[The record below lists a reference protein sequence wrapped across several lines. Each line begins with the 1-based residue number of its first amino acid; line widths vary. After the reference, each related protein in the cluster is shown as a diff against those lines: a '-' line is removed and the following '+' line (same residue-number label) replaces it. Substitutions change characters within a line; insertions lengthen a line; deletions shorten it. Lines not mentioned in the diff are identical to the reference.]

1 MRRKILPLAAT
12 TVALI
17 LGMGMGSAW
26 AYFTDTTSA
35 TGALEILPE
44 TTHITEENGAGTKT
58 IRIQNTSKK
67 PEEAKDEETQVWVRV
82 RVFAAAELGADA
94 SGDKWSGTID
104 GWFTYGEPLP
114 AGEETEPLNVKFALK
129 HPKADDYPEGAESGD
144 ETNVVVVYECVPV
157 SYNADGTLVD
167 PVWNK

>member
-58 IRIQNTSKK
+58 IRIQNTS
-67 PEEAKDEETQVWVRV
+67 EEAPVWVRA
-82 RVFAAAELGADA
+82 RVFAATELGAEA

-104 GWFTYGEPLP
+104 AWFTYGEPLP

-144 ETNVVVVYECVPV
+144 ETNVIIVYECAPV

>member
-44 TTHITEENGAGTKT
+44 TTHITEENKAHTKI
-58 IRIQNTSKK
+58 IRIQNIKK
-67 PEEAKDEETQVWVRV
+67 EEGEDTKEPPVWVRV
-82 RVFAAAELGADA
+82 RVFAATELGADA
-94 SGDKWSGTID
+94 SGDKWSGSID

-114 AGEETEPLNVKFALK
+114 AGKETEPLEVTFALK
-129 HPKADDYPEGAESGD
+129 HAKADDYPEGAESGD
-144 ETNVVVVYECVPV
+144 ETNVVVVYECAPV
-157 SYNADGTLVD
+157 SYNADGTLAD